1 MATHDA
7 APRENDFTG
16 IADHDNDLE
25 DMPKLEERESEKA
38 AEQEQAPQAPRR
50 VMLLVMLCMFQGYAS
65 MVGPLQSAYK
75 HELGIS
81 HGTEAA
87 HAFTQAAVGVH
98 YGKLVARLGHN
109 VVFACLS
116 PWARVIVA
124 MCFMFVGVL
133 IPPVLVFSIGW
144 HWVGTVFIAYML
156 SGLGL
161 GIFEVTFLSVITPLG
176 KATKSWAI
184 IGCPSGFATI
194 NILGRASNSK
204 QA

>member
-1 MATHDA
+1 
-7 APRENDFTG
+7 
-16 IADHDNDLE
+16 
-25 DMPKLEERESEKA
+25 
-38 AEQEQAPQAPRR
+38 
-50 VMLLVMLCMFQGYAS
+50 

-81 HGTEAA
+81 HGTDAA

-98 YGKLVARLGHN
+98 YGKLIARLGHN

-116 PWARVIVA
+116 PWARVVIA
-124 MCFMFVGVL
+124 MIFMFVGVL
-133 IPPVLVFSIGW
+133 IPPVLVFTLGW
-144 HWVGTVFIAYML
+144 HWVGSVFIAYML

-194 NILGRASNSK
+194 NILSHFNMENWPAVFYMFHPPKVPLFNPKSDEHLMKWGQFFAITYIFIFLGDSISRRIAI
-204 QA
+204 